1 MNEDE
6 RAELDRLVP
15 GPARPELSAD
25 RHRLLRGHL
34 MSEIRETNPARA
46 RRGRLGWVAV
56 PALAG
61 GLALA
66 LVLTNGGGDGTPA
79 PQQQAQQ
86 QVQGGPQAP
95 QQETTTL
102 NAAPVGAVQLLTQ
115 AADSA
120 AGKPDPKPGKNQFV
134 YIDSLVAFA
143 GTNLATGETKVDK
156 PHRRQIWL
164 SVDGSQ
170 WGVLKEEGLGAKGP
184 KAGEAEAEAG
194 KEGADKRPAPRT
206 DGGLWLDPSKKPSL
220 GAPTYNYLA
229 ALPTDP
235 DALLKKIYAETKG
248 QGRTPDQE
256 AFVTIGDLLR
266 EQIAPPA
273 VSAALYRAAAKIP
286 GVTVVDDSVDAAGR
300 HGVAVAHVDSGIRS
314 EWIFDPK
321 THEFLGERE
330 VVVGETG
337 LGKPGEVV
345 GHSAVQSRS
354 ITSQPGEE
362 PARQNA

>member
-1 MNEDE
+1 MNEHE
-6 RAELDRLVP
+6 RAELARLLP
-15 GPARPELSAD
+15 PPARPELSSD

-34 MSEIRETNPARA
+34 MSEIRETKPARV
-46 RRGRLGWVAV
+46 RRGKLGWVAI

-66 LVLTNGGGDGTPA
+66 MVLPGGSDGAASKA
-79 PQQQAQQ
+79 PLAQQ
-86 QVQGGPQAP
+86 QSGQQPAESGG
-95 QQETTTL
+95 TTL
-102 NAAPVGAVQLLTQ
+102 NAAPVAAVQLLTQ
-115 AADSA
+115 AADNA

-134 YIDSLVAFA
+134 YIDSQVSFA
-143 GTNLATGETKVDK
+143 GTNLATGETKVDA

-170 WGVLKEEGLGAKGP
+170 WGVLKEEGKGGKGADVV
-184 KAGEAEAEAG
+184 
-194 KEGADKRPAPRT
+194 KEGDKRPAPRP
-206 DGGLWLDPSKKPSL
+206 DGGLWLDPTKKPSV
-220 GAPTYNYLA
+220 GAPTYTYLA
-229 ALPTDP
+229 GLPTDP

-286 GVTVVDDSVDAAGR
+286 GVTAVADSVDASGR
-300 HGVAVAHVDSGIRS
+300 HGAAVAHEDSGVRT

-330 VVVGETG
+330 VVVTDGD
-337 LGKPGEVV
+337 LGKAGTVV
-345 GHSAVQSRS
+345 GHTAVLGRS
-354 ITSQPGEE
+354 ITNQPGEE
-362 PARQNA
+362 GPKQNA

>member
-34 MSEIRETNPARA
+34 MNEIRETKPARA

-66 LVLTNGGGDGTPA
+66 LVLSNGGADGTPA
-79 PQQQAQQ
+79 PPQAQQ
-86 QVQGGPQAP
+86 TAQQG
-95 QQETTTL
+95 TTTL
-102 NAAPVGAVQLLTQ
+102 DAAPVGAVQLLTQ
-115 AADSA
+115 AADTA

-134 YIDSLVAFA
+134 YVDSLVAFS
-143 GTNLATGETKVDK
+143 GVNMTTGESKVD
-156 PHRRQIWL
+156 PAHRRQIWL

-170 WGVLKEEGLGAKGP
+170 WGVLKEEWEQDGKPYAPEKVKP
-184 KAGEAEAEAG
+184 GE
-194 KEGADKRPAPRT
+194 PAPRT
-206 DGGLWLDPSKKPSL
+206 DGGMWLDPNTKPGL
-220 GAPTYNYLA
+220 NAPTYAYLA
-229 ALPTDP
+229 TLPTDP

-248 QGRTPDQE
+248 MGPGPDEE

-266 EQIAPPA
+266 EQLAPPA

-286 GVTVVDDSVDAAGR
+286 GVTVVDDSVDASGR
-300 HGVAVAHVDSGIRS
+300 HGVAVARVDGGIRT

-321 THEFLGERE
+321 THEFLGERT
-330 VVVGETG
+330 VVASEGNAF
-337 LGKPGEVV
+337 GKPGTVT
-345 GHSAVQSRS
+345 GHSAVLAR
-354 ITSQPGEE
+354 TVVEQPGEE
-362 PARQNA
+362 PQQKNA

>member
-6 RAELDRLVP
+6 RVELDRLVP

-34 MSEIRETNPARA
+34 MSEIRETKPARA

-66 LVLTNGGGDGTPA
+66 LVLSNGGTDGTPA

-86 QVQGGPQAP
+86 AP
-95 QQETTTL
+95 QQAQQQAGGTL

-115 AADSA
+115 AADTA
-120 AGKPDPKPGKNQFV
+120 AGKPDPKPGKQQFV
-134 YIDSLVAFA
+134 YVDSLVAFSSL
-143 GTNLATGETKVDK
+143 NMSTGESKVD
-156 PHRRQIWL
+156 PAHRRQIWL

-170 WGVLKEEGLGAKGP
+170 RGVLKEGREQDGKPNAPEKAKP
-184 KAGEAEAEAG
+184 GE
-194 KEGADKRPAPRT
+194 PAPRA
-206 DGGLWLDPSKKPSL
+206 DGGMWLDPNPKPGL
-220 GAPTYNYLA
+220 NAPTYAYLA

-235 DALLKKIYAETKG
+235 EALLKKIYAETKG
-248 QGRTPDQE
+248 MGPGPDQE

-286 GVTVVDDSVDAAGR
+286 GVTVVDDSVDASGR
-300 HGVAVAHVDSGIRS
+300 HGVAVARVDGGIRT

-321 THEFLGERE
+321 THEFLGERT
-330 VVVGETG
+330 VVAAEGNEF
-337 LGKPGEVV
+337 GKPGTVT
-345 GHSAVQSRS
+345 GHSAILARTVVD
-354 ITSQPGEE
+354 QPGEE
-362 PARQNA
+362 PQQKNA

>member
-34 MSEIRETNPARA
+34 MSEIRETKAVRA
-46 RRGRLGWVAV
+46 RRGRLGWVAL

-66 LVLTNGGGDGTPA
+66 VVLSSGGGEGTPA
-79 PQQQAQQ
+79 SQPQAQQ
-86 QVQGGPQAP
+86 QASQQGA
-95 QQETTTL
+95 ETL

-115 AADSA
+115 AADTA

-134 YIDSLVAFA
+134 YVDSLVAFA
-143 GTNLATGETKVDK
+143 GVNMAAGESKID
-156 PHRRQIWL
+156 PAHRRQIWL

-170 WGVLKEEGLGAKGP
+170 RGVLKEEGDRGGKATAPEKT
-184 KAGEAEAEAG
+184 KAGE
-194 KEGADKRPAPRT
+194 PAPRT
-206 DGGLWLDPSKKPSL
+206 DGGIWVESNSAPSL
-220 GAPTYNYLA
+220 NYPTYDYLA

-235 DALLKKIYAETKG
+235 DALLAKIYAETKG
-248 QGRTPDQE
+248 KGRTPDQE

-266 EQIAPPA
+266 EQLAPPA

-286 GVTVVDDSVDAAGR
+286 GVTVVDDSVDASGR
-300 HGVAVAHVDSGIRS
+300 HGVAVAHVDGDTRT

-321 THEFLGERE
+321 THEFLGERL
-330 VVVGETG
+330 VVVGEG
-337 LGKPGEVV
+337 SDLGKPGTVA
-345 GHSAVQSRS
+345 GHSAVLARTVVDQA
-354 ITSQPGEE
+354 GEA
-362 PARQNA
+362 PKQQNA

>member
-34 MSEIRETNPARA
+34 MSEIRETNPVRA

-66 LVLTNGGGDGTPA
+66 VVLSSGGGEGAPA
-79 PQQQAQQ
+79 PQAQPQTQQ
-86 QVQGGPQAP
+86 QGGG
-95 QQETTTL
+95 TTL

-115 AADSA
+115 AADTA
-120 AGKPDPKPGKNQFV
+120 AGKPDPKAGKGQFV
-134 YIDSLVAFA
+134 YVDSLVAFSS
-143 GTNLATGETKVDK
+143 TNLATGESKVD
-156 PHRRQIWL
+156 PAHRRQIWL

-170 WGVLKEEGLGAKGP
+170 HGVLKEERGDG
-184 KAGEAEAEAG
+184 KAIAPEKTKPGE
-194 KEGADKRPAPRT
+194 PAPRT
-206 DGGLWLDPSKKPSL
+206 DGGMWLDPNTKPGLNS
-220 GAPTYNYLA
+220 PTYAYLA
-229 ALPTDP
+229 TLPTDP
-235 DALLKKIYAETKG
+235 DALLKKIYDETKG
-248 QGRTPDQE
+248 MGRTPDQE

-266 EQIAPPA
+266 EQLAPSA

-286 GVTVVDDSVDAAGR
+286 GVTVVEDSVDASGR
-300 HGVAVAHVDSGIRS
+300 HGVAVAHVSDAVRT

-330 VVVGETG
+330 VIVAENSG
-337 LGKPGEVV
+337 LGKPGTVA
-345 GHSAVQSRS
+345 GHSAVLGR
-354 ITSQPGEE
+354 TVVDKAGEE
-362 PARQNA
+362 PQQKNA

>member
-1 MNEDE
+1 MNEHE
-6 RAELDRLVP
+6 RAELARLLP
-15 GPARPELSAD
+15 PPARPELSSD

-34 MSEIRETNPARA
+34 MSEIRDTKPARV
-46 RRGRLGWVAV
+46 RRGKLGWVAI

-66 LVLTNGGGDGTPA
+66 MVLPGGSDGAASKA
-79 PQQQAQQ
+79 PLAQQQSGQ
-86 QVQGGPQAP
+86 QVQGEQPAENGS
-95 QQETTTL
+95 TTL
-102 NAAPVGAVQLLTQ
+102 NVAPVAAVQLLTQ
-115 AADSA
+115 AADTA

-134 YIDSLVAFA
+134 YVDSLVSFA
-143 GTNLATGETKVDK
+143 GTNANGETHVDK
-156 PHRRQIWL
+156 AHRRQIWL

-170 WGVLKEEGLGAKGP
+170 RGLLKEEGKFGK
-184 KAGEAEAEAG
+184 GEAAA
-194 KEGADKRPAPRT
+194 KEGDKRPAPSP
-206 DGGLWLDPSKKPSL
+206 DGGLWLDPTKKPSI

-229 ALPTDP
+229 GLPTDP

-256 AFVTIGDLLR
+256 AFATIGDLLR

-286 GVTVVDDSVDAAGR
+286 GVTAVEDSVDASGR
-300 HGVAVAHVDSGIRS
+300 HGVAVAHVDSGVRT

-330 VVVGETG
+330 VVVAEGDF
-337 LGKPGEVV
+337 GKPGTVI
-345 GHSAVQSRS
+345 GHTAVLGRS
-354 ITSQPGEE
+354 ITDKPGDE
-362 PARQNA
+362 PKQTNA

>member
-34 MSEIRETNPARA
+34 MSEIRETKPASA
-46 RRGRLGWVAV
+46 RRGKLGWVAV

-66 LVLTNGGGDGTPA
+66 VVLSGGGGEGTPA
-79 PQQQAQQ
+79 PQQQAAQQ
-86 QVQGGPQAP
+86 
-95 QQETTTL
+95 TTGTL

-115 AADSA
+115 AADTA
-120 AGKPDPKPGKNQFV
+120 AGKPDPKPGKKQFV
-134 YIDSLVAFA
+134 YVDSLVAFSSV
-143 GTNLATGETKVDK
+143 NLATGESKVD
-156 PHRRQIWL
+156 PAHRRQAWF

-170 WGVLKEEGLGAKGP
+170 RGVLKEERGDG
-184 KAGEAEAEAG
+184 KAIAPEKTKPGE
-194 KEGADKRPAPRT
+194 PAPRT
-206 DGGLWLDPSKKPSL
+206 DGGHWLDPNTRPSL
-220 GAPTYNYLA
+220 NAPTYEYLA

-248 QGRTPDQE
+248 QGQTPDQE
-256 AFVTIGDLLR
+256 AFATIGDLLR
-266 EQIAPPA
+266 EQLAPPA

-286 GVTVVDDSVDAAGR
+286 GVTAVDDSVDASGR
-300 HGVAVAHVDSGIRS
+300 HGAAVAHVNAGTRT
-314 EWIFDPK
+314 EWIFDPT

-330 VVVGETG
+330 VVVGEG
-337 LGKPGEVV
+337 SEMGKPGTVI
-345 GHSAVQSRS
+345 GHSAVLGRGVVD
-354 ITSQPGEE
+354 QPGEE
-362 PARQNA
+362 PKQKNA

>member
-34 MSEIRETNPARA
+34 MSEIRETKPARA

-66 LVLTNGGGDGTPA
+66 VVLSGGGAGTPA
-79 PQQQAQQ
+79 PPQQAQQ
-86 QVQGGPQAP
+86 QSTGG
-95 QQETTTL
+95 TTL

-115 AADSA
+115 AADTA
-120 AGKPDPKPGKNQFV
+120 AGKPDPKAGKNQFV
-134 YIDSLVAFA
+134 YVDSLVAFSSL
-143 GTNLATGETKVDK
+143 NMATGESKVD
-156 PHRRQIWL
+156 PAHRRQIWL
-164 SVDGSQ
+164 SVDGSRH
-170 WGVLKEEGLGAKGP
+170 GVLKEERGDG
-184 KAGEAEAEAG
+184 KAIAPEKTKPG
-194 KEGADKRPAPRT
+194 DPAPRT
-206 DGGLWLDPSKKPSL
+206 DGGMWLDPNAKPGL
-220 GAPTYNYLA
+220 NAPTYAYLA
-229 ALPTDP
+229 TLPTDP

-248 QGRTPDQE
+248 MGPGPDQE

-266 EQIAPPA
+266 EQLAPPA

-286 GVTVVDDSVDAAGR
+286 GVTAVDDSVDASGR
-300 HGVAVAHVDSGIRS
+300 HGVAVARENGGIRT

-321 THEFLGERE
+321 THEFLGERT
-330 VVVGETG
+330 VVAAEGNE
-337 LGKPGEVV
+337 LGKPGTVT
-345 GHSAVQSRS
+345 GHSAVLGR
-354 ITSQPGEE
+354 TVVDQPGEE
-362 PARQNA
+362 APQKSA

>member
-34 MSEIRETNPARA
+34 MSEIRETKPARA

-66 LVLTNGGGDGTPA
+66 LVLSNGGGDGTPE
-79 PQQQAQQ
+79 PQQQAQSA
-86 QVQGGPQAP
+86 PQNQEAP
-95 QQETTTL
+95 QQGTTTL

-115 AADSA
+115 AADTA
-120 AGKPDPKPGKNQFV
+120 AGKPDPKPGKKQFV
-134 YIDSLVAFA
+134 YVDSLVSF
-143 GTNLATGETKVDK
+143 GGINLATGQTSIPK
-156 PHRRQIWL
+156 PHRREIWL

-170 WGVLKEEGLGAKGP
+170 WGVLKEEGLDGG
-184 KAGEAEAEAG
+184 KAVDPAG
-194 KEGADKRPAPRT
+194 RKPGDSRPAPRT
-206 DGGLWLDPSKKPSL
+206 DGGIWLDPNPRAGL
-220 GAPTYNYLA
+220 NGPTYEYLA

-235 DALLKKIYAETKG
+235 DALLKKIYEETKG
-248 QGRTPDQE
+248 MGPGPDQE

-266 EQIAPPA
+266 EQLAPPA

-286 GVTVVDDSVDAAGR
+286 GVTVVDDSVDASGR
-300 HGVAVAHVDSGIRS
+300 HGVAVARMDGAVRR

-321 THEFLGERE
+321 THEFLGERTVIVAE
-330 VVVGETG
+330 GSEF
-337 LGKPGEVV
+337 GKPGTVT
-345 GHSAVQSRS
+345 GHSAVLGR
-354 ITSQPGEE
+354 TVVDEAGEE
-362 PARQNA
+362 PPQKNA

>member
-15 GPARPELSAD
+15 GPARTGLSAD

-34 MSEIRETNPARA
+34 MSEIRETKPARA
-46 RRGRLGWVAV
+46 RRSRLGWVAL

-66 LVLTNGGGDGTPA
+66 VVLSSGGGEGAPA

-86 QVQGGPQAP
+86 QTAGGG
-95 QQETTTL
+95 TL

-115 AADSA
+115 AADTV
-120 AGKPDPKPGKNQFV
+120 AGKPDPKPGKSQFV
-134 YIDSLVAFA
+134 YVDSLVAFA
-143 GTNLATGETKVDK
+143 SVNMATGESKID
-156 PHRRQIWL
+156 PAHRRQIWL
-164 SVDGSQ
+164 SADGSQ
-170 WGVLKEEGLGAKGP
+170 WGVLKEERADG
-184 KAGEAEAEAG
+184 KAIAPEKTKPGE
-194 KEGADKRPAPRT
+194 PAPRT
-206 DGGLWLDPSKKPSL
+206 DGGQWVDPTTKPSL
-220 GAPTYNYLA
+220 GAPTYAYLA
-229 ALPTDP
+229 GLPTDP

-248 QGRTPDQE
+248 QGQTPDQE

-300 HGVAVAHVDSGIRS
+300 HGVAVAHVNAGTRT

-321 THEFLGERE
+321 THEFLGERI
-330 VVVGETG
+330 VVVDEGSD
-337 LGKPGEVV
+337 LGKPGTVA
-345 GHSAVQSRS
+345 GHSAVLAR
-354 ITSQPGEE
+354 TVVDQPGEE
-362 PARQNA
+362 PEQKNA